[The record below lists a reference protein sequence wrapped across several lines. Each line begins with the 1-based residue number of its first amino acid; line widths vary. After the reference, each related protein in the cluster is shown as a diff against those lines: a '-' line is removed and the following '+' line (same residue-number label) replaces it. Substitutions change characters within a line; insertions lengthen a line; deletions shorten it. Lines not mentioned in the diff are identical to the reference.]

1 MAFLNWCI
9 IINCT
14 KGNFKF
20 FAGQKKNLKKK
31 QQLYVC
37 ASTEVTISFLSLFD
51 LEDKTAD
58 IVYLKT
64 FSILFE

>member
-31 QQLYVC
+31 KKLYVC